1 MIPTRSRDSARSSAP
16 CFLLG
21 AACAALL
28 VLSFAGA
35 SFALSQ
41 GSAGAWKPG
50 LNELRLGQ
58 VPHPTPTLGSLA

>member
-1 MIPTRSRDSARSSAP
+1 MIPNRSCDSTRSSAP

-35 SFALSQ
+35 SLVLSQ
-41 GSAGAWKPG
+41 GSAVAWKPG

-58 VPHPTPTLGSLA
+58 VWHPTPTLGRLA